1 MHSPMKQSRLLLVFG
16 AIAAPLAA
24 QQTDTARVAPVV
36 VTATRVPISAAGTPV
51 TVSVVTGDELR
62 LRGVTSLAAALQT
75 IPGLTFAQ
83 NGSFGATTSL
93 FLRGGESK
101 YVKVLVDGVPM
112 NDPGGAMDF
121 SAITTDNV
129 ERIEIVRGP
138 ASVVYGADAVTGV
151 IQVFTRRGRGTPHVV
166 VSARAGNYSSH
177 DVDGTAL
184 GAFTGGDY
192 SVSIA
197 RHDTKGIYD
206 FNNAYHNT
214 VASGAV
220 RLALDPSTDLR
231 ISMRYND
238 GLFNYPTNGG
248 GTPVDSNAHNSVDR
262 TTLST
267 ELGHVFTRRFDTRLT
282 LTSETAAGGTDDR
295 PDTPSSG
302 GYESVDRTRR
312 RGGDLRA
319 NFLPVDGTTLTGGVS
334 VEQQDERTESQSVFG
349 TFQSTSIFTASR
361 RNKGYYLQALTSLT
375 DSVAITAGYRRDHNE
390 QFGDFDT
397 YRVGASWRAPTGTQ
411 LRASSGTAFREP
423 SFAENYSTGFVK
435 GNHDLEPERS
445 RMWEVGVR
453 QSLLDGRVSLG
464 ATHFDQNFR
473 NMIDYTGSTTA
484 CGASYCNVAQAA
496 AKGHEFEARWL
507 ATSRLSLDANVTH
520 LETKVLNPGFD
531 TTSGG
536 LYHRNEQ
543 LIRRPTTS
551 WNLGGAYVS
560 QLGSL
565 DVRVTRVGERAD
577 RDFRPFPAKP
587 VVDPAYTRVDLGG
600 NLPLRSLD
608 PKLTGIEFT
617 LRVENL
623 LDASY
628 QSVFNFLSPRRTVL
642 LGARAAF

>member
-1 MHSPMKQSRLLLVFG
+1 
-16 AIAAPLAA
+16 
-24 QQTDTARVAPVV
+24 
-36 VTATRVPISAAGTPV
+36 
-51 TVSVVTGDELR
+51 
-62 LRGVTSLAAALQT
+62 VTSLASALQI
-75 IPGLTFAQ
+75 IPGLAFAQ

-121 SAITTDNV
+121 SAITTHNV

-151 IQVFTRRGRGTPHVV
+151 IQIFTRRGRGTPQVV
-166 VSARAGNYSSH
+166 VSARAGTYSSH

-184 GAFTGGDY
+184 GAFANGDY
-192 SVSIA
+192 SVAIA

-220 RLALDPSTDLR
+220 HLALDPRTDLR
-231 ISMRYND
+231 LSMRYND

-262 TTLST
+262 TTLSA
-267 ELGHVFTRRFDTRLT
+267 ELGHFFTTRFDARLT

-319 NFLPVDGTTLTGGVS
+319 NVVPFDGTTLTGGVAL
-334 VEQQDERTESQSVFG
+334 EQQDERTESQSVFG

-361 RNKGYYLQALTSLT
+361 RNTGYYVQSLTSLP
-375 DSVAITAGYRRDHNE
+375 DSVAVTAGYRRDHNE
-390 QFGDFDT
+390 RFGDFDT

-411 LRASSGTAFREP
+411 LRASSGTGFREP
-423 SFAENYSTGFVK
+423 SFTENYSTGFVT
-435 GNHDLEPERS
+435 GNRNLEPERS
-445 RMWEVGVR
+445 KMWEVGVR
-453 QSLLDGRVSLG
+453 QAFFDNRLSLG

-473 NMIDYTGSTTA
+473 NLIDYTGSTSA
-484 CGASYCNVAQAA
+484 CGASYCNVAEAS
-496 AKGHEFEARWL
+496 AKGREFEAKW
-507 ATSRLSLDANVTH
+507 AASSRLSVDANLTH

-551 WNLGGAYVS
+551 WNVGAAYVS
-560 QLGSL
+560 GRGSL
-565 DVRVTRVGERAD
+565 DVRVTRVGDRAD

-600 NLPLRSLD
+600 NLPLREVD
-608 PKLTGIEFT
+608 PKLAGVELT
-617 LRVENL
+617 LHVENL
-623 LDASY
+623 LDAKY
-628 QSVFNFLSPRRTVL
+628 QSVFNFLSPRRTIL
-642 LGARAAF
+642 AGARASF

>member
-1 MHSPMKQSRLLLVFG
+1 MKHTCILLAAG
-16 AIAAPLAA
+16 ALAAPLAA
-24 QQTDTARVAPVV
+24 QQTDTARIAPVV
-36 VTATRVPISAAGTPV
+36 VTANRVPVNADATPV
-51 TVSVVTGDELR
+51 TVSVITGDELC

-75 IPGLTFAQ
+75 IPGMAFAQ

-93 FLRGGESK
+93 FFRGGESK

-151 IQVFTRRGRGTPHVV
+151 IQIFTRRGNGTPHVV
-166 VSARAGNYSSH
+166 VSARAGSYSSH

-184 GAFTGGDY
+184 GAFNGGDY
-192 SVSIA
+192 SIGIA
-197 RHDTKGIYD
+197 QHDTKGIYA

-214 VASGAV
+214 VASGGV
-220 RLALDPSTDLR
+220 HLSLDPQTDLR

-248 GTPVDSNAHNSVDR
+248 GTPLDSNAHNSVDR

-319 NFLPVDGTTLTGGVS
+319 NLLPVDGTTLTGGIS
-334 VEQQDERTESQSVFG
+334 IEQQDERTESQSVFG
-349 TFQSTSIFTASR
+349 TFQSTSVFTASR
-361 RNKGYYLQALTSLT
+361 RNTGYYLQSLSSLR
-375 DSVAITAGYRRDHNE
+375 DSVAITAGYRRDHNG

-397 YRVGASWRAPTGTQ
+397 YRVGASWLAPTGTHV
-411 LRASSGTAFREP
+411 RASTGTAFREP
-423 SFAENYSTGFVK
+423 SFTENYSTGYVT

-453 QSLLDGRVSLG
+453 QGFLKNRVWFG
-464 ATHFDQNFR
+464 ATHFDQSFR

-496 AKGHEFEARWL
+496 AKGHEFEARWF
-507 ATSRLSLDANVTH
+507 ATSSLSLDANFTH

-551 WNLGGAYVS
+551 WNVGGAYVS
-560 QLGSL
+560 QQGSL
-565 DVRVTRVGERAD
+565 DVRVTRVGDRAD
-577 RDFRPFPAKP
+577 RDFRPYPATP
-587 VVDPAYTRVDLGG
+587 VVDPAYTRVDVGG
-600 NLPLRSLD
+600 NLPLRPLD
-608 PKLTGIEFT
+608 PKLAGVDVT
-617 LRVENL
+617 LHVENL
-623 LDASY
+623 LDANY
-628 QSVFNFLSPRRTVL
+628 QSVFNFLSPRRTILAGV
-642 LGARAAF
+642 RASF